1 MSIIV
6 YQTCFKG
13 KGKKK
18 KKPSTKRS
26 VCAFTRKFKN
36 NYQISLRMNYSINI
50 YQNDA
55 ISDVCE
61 NFQLRAISQDNGI
74 LKCEVHFSNNRKMIF
89 FFPFFSFGED
99 LYFIGPFFFNRLINS
114 NIWASIN

>member
-1 MSIIV
+1 MVSITV

-18 KKPSTKRS
+18 KPSAKRS

-36 NYQISLRMNYSINI
+36 NYQISLQMNYSINI

-74 LKCEVHFSNNRKMIF
+74 LKCEAHFSNNRKMIF
-89 FFPFFSFGED
+89 FFSFFSFGED
-99 LYFIGPFFFNRLINS
+99 LYFIGLFF
-114 NIWASIN
+114 

>member
-1 MSIIV
+1 MSITF
-6 YQTCFKG
+6 YQTYFKG
-13 KGKKK
+13 KKKK

-36 NYQISLRMNYSINI
+36 NYQISLQMNYSIKI

-61 NFQLRAISQDNGI
+61 NFLLRAISQDNGI

-89 FFPFFSFGED
+89 FSFFSLGED
-99 LYFIGPFFFNRLINS
+99 LYFIGLLFFNRLINS
-114 NIWASIN
+114 SIWASIN